1 MCCSNVASDRFG
13 SDNPRTHNYFRYKKR
28 PMHDLPAKLDCFIQE
43 RYRPLSTM
51 HKILFL
57 FLLTCF
63 YFIKNSVNVNIPKGS
78 LVAVVGQVGCGK
90 STLLSALL
98 GETEKLDGKVYLKV
112 CLVYVPTLFE
122 NRTFVLCQI
131 TK

>member
-1 MCCSNVASDRFG
+1 
-13 SDNPRTHNYFRYKKR
+13 
-28 PMHDLPAKLDCFIQE
+28 MHDQPAKFECFMMI
-43 RYRPLSTM
+43 RCGPLSSM

-112 CLVYVPTLFE
+112 C
-122 NRTFVLCQI
+122 FVLHA
-131 TK
+131 TTL

>member
-1 MCCSNVASDRFG
+1 MCVVPMLLRID
-13 SDNPRTHNYFRYKKR
+13 SDNPRAHNYFRYKKR
-28 PMHDLPAKLDCFIQE
+28 PMHDLPAKLYCFIQE
-43 RYRPLSTM
+43 RCRPLSTM
-51 HKILFL
+51 HKIVFL
-57 FLLTCF
+57 FLLICF

-112 CLVYVPTLFE
+112 CLVYMPPLFE

-131 TK
+131 IK

>member
-1 MCCSNVASDRFG
+1 
-13 SDNPRTHNYFRYKKR
+13 
-28 PMHDLPAKLDCFIQE
+28 
-43 RYRPLSTM
+43 M

-112 CLVYVPTLFE
+112 CLVYMPPLFE

-131 TK
+131 IK